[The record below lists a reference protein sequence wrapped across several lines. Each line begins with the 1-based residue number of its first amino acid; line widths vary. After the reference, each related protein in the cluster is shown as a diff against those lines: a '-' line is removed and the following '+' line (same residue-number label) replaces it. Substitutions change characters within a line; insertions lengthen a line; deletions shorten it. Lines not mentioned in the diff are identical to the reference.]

1 MVRYSRLEEEE
12 NGDAVVTDHG
22 APTERKN
29 LYIAVGAVLFGPI
42 GIGLT
47 LGYSSGAIE
56 SIKEDP
62 HMDWNNSD
70 ISWFGSI
77 MTIGAAVGLVLN
89 RLDLFLST
97 TGTSIRPFSPL
108 IW

>member
-1 MVRYSRLEEEE
+1 MVRYSRLEEEDH
-12 NGDAVVTDHG
+12 GDAVVTDHG

-29 LYIAVGAVLFGPI
+29 LFIAVGSVLFGPI

-56 SIKEDP
+56 SIKDDP
-62 HMDWNNSD
+62 NISWTNSD

-77 MTIGAAVGLVLN
+77 MTIGAAAGKVKDKQVENLVSN
-89 RLDLFLST
+89 HCSYFT
-97 TGTSIRPFSPL
+97 I
-108 IW
+108 

>member
-1 MVRYSRLEEEE
+1 MVRYSRLEEEDH
-12 NGDAVVTDHG
+12 GDAVVTDHG

-29 LYIAVGAVLFGPI
+29 LFIAVGAVLFGPI

-56 SIKEDP
+56 SIKDDP
-62 HMDWNNSD
+62 NISWTNSD

-77 MTIGAAVGLVLN
+77 MTIGAAAGKVEN
-89 RLDLFLST
+89 RPIQHFLASNH
-97 TGTSIRPFSPL
+97 
-108 IW
+108 